1 MNDQNLS
8 RGPLYNERAIVF
20 ASRLIA
26 LTASLAF
33 LASLGYFVYAYA
45 QFGTPAGRWHSGAW
59 LAIVQNVLMFSV
71 FAAHHSVLARQGT
84 KRSLRRIVPPHLE
97 RSGYIAGAAILFAI
111 TLSLWQPVPGLAWRL
126 TGPWFVVSEVICL
139 AGLALI
145 GISVA
150 SLDLLAYLGL
160 RRGLGLADGPPET
173 LKMDGP
179 YRFVRHPVYLGWIM
193 LVWSLPVMTGTRLVF
208 AAISTIY
215 ILLIMPYEENS
226 FRRAYGKQYDQY
238 ARAVRYRLFPGLY

>member
-1 MNDQNLS
+1 MF
-8 RGPLYNERAIVF
+8 V
-20 ASRLIA
+20 SRLLA
-26 LTASLAF
+26 VSASLAF
-33 LASLGYFVYAYA
+33 LASLGYFIYAYA
-45 QFGTPAGRWHSGAW
+45 QFGTPAGRWQSGAW
-59 LAIVQNVLMFSV
+59 GAVAQNVLMFAV
-71 FAAHHSVLARQGT
+71 FAAHHSVIARQGT
-84 KRSLRRIVPPHLE
+84 KQSLRRIVPAHLE

-111 TLSLWQPVPGLAWRL
+111 TLSLWQPVPGVAWRL
-126 TGPWFVVSEVICL
+126 TGPWFVVSEVFCL
-139 AGLALI
+139 TGLALI

-160 RRGLGLADGPPET
+160 RQGLGLVAGPPDT

-215 ILLIMPYEENS
+215 ILLVMPYEEHS
-226 FRRAYGKQYDQY
+226 FRRAYGKQYDHY
-238 ARAVRYRLFPGLY
+238 AQQVRWRLVPGLH

>member
-1 MNDQNLS
+1 MF
-8 RGPLYNERAIVF
+8 V
-20 ASRLIA
+20 SRLLA
-26 LTASLAF
+26 VSASLAF
-33 LASLGYFVYAYA
+33 LASLGYFIYAYA

-59 LAIVQNVLMFSV
+59 PAVLQNVLMFAV

-97 RSGYIAGAAILFAI
+97 RSGYIGGAAILFAL
-111 TLSLWQPVPGLAWRL
+111 TLSFWQPVPGLAWRL
-126 TGPWFVVSEVICL
+126 TGPWFVGSEVLCL
-139 AGLALI
+139 TGLAI
-145 GISVA
+145 IVISVS

-160 RRGLGLADGPPET
+160 RQGLGLVAGPPET

-179 YRFVRHPVYLGWIM
+179 YRVVRHPVYLGWIL
-193 LVWSLPVMTGTRLVF
+193 LVWSLPVMTGTRLTF

-215 ILLIMPYEENS
+215 ILLVMPYEEAS

-238 ARAVRYRLFPGLY
+238 TNQVRYRLFPGLY

>member
-1 MNDQNLS
+1 MA
-8 RGPLYNERAIVF
+8 GPVLV
-20 ASRLIA
+20 SRLLA
-26 LTASLAF
+26 LSASLAF
-33 LASLGYFVYAYA
+33 FASLGYFIYAYA

-59 LAIVQNVLMFSV
+59 LAIAQNVLMFSV

-97 RSGYIAGAAILFAI
+97 RSGYIAGAGILFAI

-126 TGPWFVVSEVICL
+126 TGPWFLVSEVLCL
-139 AGLALI
+139 TGVAII
-145 GISVA
+145 GISVS
-150 SLDLLAYLGL
+150 SLDLLTYLGL
-160 RRGLGLADGPPET
+160 RQGLGLVAGPPET

-179 YRFVRHPVYLGWIM
+179 YRFVRHPVYFGWIL

-215 ILLIMPYEENS
+215 ILLVMPYEEAS
-226 FRRAYGKQYDQY
+226 FNRAYGKQYATY
-238 ARAVRYRLFPGLY
+238 ANSVRYRLFPGLY